1 MSFGN
6 QIYAKLRGDRVIWMI
21 FALLAMFSILA
32 VYSSTTTLAYRSN
45 SGNTEA
51 EMIKHIVFILMGVF
65 IAYVCYLTPYVQYSR
80 ISPYLM
86 LIAIPLLVYTIGF
99 GEEINE
105 ATRWI
110 KIPFT
115 GMTFQTSDFG
125 KLALIIYVARAISS
139 KQEYIEDF
147 NDAFM
152 PIIIPILIICGL
164 IAPSDLSTAG
174 VLFFT
179 CLLMM
184 FMGRVSLKYIALLLF
199 LGIVLFT
206 FLVTFGTIFPD
217 LGIVRVDTW
226 AERLEQFMDPSS
238 DVFQVTQSKIAI
250 ANGEWFGL
258 GPGHSIQRNYLP
270 SAFSD
275 YIYSIIIEEYGLIF
289 GGLVI
294 LLLYVLLFFRCV
306 SIVTKSPKA
315 FGAMLALGLGL
326 MLSLQALI
334 NIAVNVN
341 LLPVTGLTLPLISKG
356 GTSIIFSSISF
367 GMILSVS
374 RYIEKT
380 N

>member
-21 FALLAMFSILA
+21 VALLAIFSILA
-32 VYSSTTTLAYRSN
+32 VYSSTTTLAYRN
-45 SGNTEA
+45 GGDTEA
-51 EMIKHIVFILMGVF
+51 EMIKHVMFIMLGLF
-65 IAYVCYLTPYVQYSR
+65 ITYVCYLTPYVQYSR

-86 LIAIPLLVYTIGF
+86 LLAIPLLVYTIGF
-99 GEEINE
+99 GVELNE

-110 KIPFT
+110 RIPFT
-115 GMTFQTSDFG
+115 GMTVQTSDFA

-164 IAPSDLSTAG
+164 IGPSDLSTAG

-199 LGIVLFT
+199 LGVVLFT
-206 FLVTFGTIFPD
+206 FLVTFGTMFPE
-217 LGIVRVDTW
+217 LEIVRVDTW
-226 AERLEQFMDPSS
+226 AERLEQFMDPHSE
-238 DVFQVTQSKIAI
+238 VFQVEQAKIAI

-258 GPGHSIQRNYLP
+258 GPGNSIQRNYLP

-289 GGLVI
+289 GGLTI

-341 LLPVTGLTLPLISKG
+341 LLPVTGLTLPLVSKG
-356 GTSIIFSSISF
+356 GTSVIFSSIAF